1 MNHWLK
7 VIWAGLAFGGL
18 VSGCH
23 IENHDGDVTPDSRDE
38 CGDFCLRLYDCGSLS
53 SDAFGAC
60 ADQCTSKLQA
70 DPDRTVAGCDCVLDD
85 ECRALNDYQCPGAPI
100 PISPGVGS
108 GTNSA
113 GNGDASDGGATSSSG
128 GSTSSNGGA
137 TSSSGGSTSSN
148 GGATSSSG
156 GSALGCQGGYDCAAD
171 EDCVDGACRQRCS
184 ASCQCPTDLSCVD
197 HYCRSSTP
205 PPMCTV
211 DCECAS
217 GQHCVNGSCG

>member
-1 MNHWLK
+1 MTHWLK
-7 VIWAGLAFGGL
+7 VCWSGLVFGAL

-23 IENHDGDVTPDSRDE
+23 IENHDGEVNPESRDT
-38 CGDFCLRLYDCGSLS
+38 CGDFCLHLYDCGSLS
-53 SDAFGAC
+53 GDGLGSC
-60 ADQCTSKLQA
+60 VEQCTNQLHA
-70 DPDRTVAGCDCVLDD
+70 DHDRTVDGCDCVMDD
-85 ECRALNDYQCPGAPI
+85 ECRALGDYHCSGAPI
-100 PISPGVGS
+100 PSSPSGGS
-108 GTNSA
+108 GANS
-113 GNGDASDGGATSSSG
+113 GGSGATSSGGSSTASGGSSSSSG
-128 GSTSSNGGA
+128 GSSTA
-137 TSSSGGSTSSN
+137 SGGSST
-148 GGATSSSG
+148 SSG
-156 GSALGCQGGYDCAAD
+156 GSALGCQGGYECGAD